1 MAYQVG
7 GTEKIKD
14 DNTVTFKNVTVK
26 NRYTF
31 YEFQGET
38 SGYHSGGEHNPA
50 STPPYGYVLDTRIDK
65 FPFSSDANATNV
77 GDLSQ
82 ERTRTSA
89 GHSSGS
95 NGYTAGGY
103 NPQGGV
109 YYNTIDKFP
118 VSSHGTATDVGD
130 LTDERYGVS
139 GQSSDANGYTSG
151 GYPDSPSTPPT
162 TASNIID
169 KFPFSS
175 DANATD
181 VGDLTQGRG
190 YLTGQSSSTHGYNSG
205 GHSSP
210 PYSGTNKNT
219 IDKFSFS
226 SDANASDVGDL
237 TMTQQGMTGQS
248 STTDGYA
255 TAGSPDYQSNIHK
268 FSFSSDG
275 NATDV
280 GLLSATRDTGYGAG
294 QSSTTHGYSSGGY
307 ETNPYIAYSDIIYK
321 FPYAI
326 SGGNGTDI
334 ADLSVARIHGAGQ
347 QV

>member
-1 MAYQVG
+1 LAYQVSG
-7 GTEKIKD
+7 SEKIKD
-14 DNTVTFKNVTVK
+14 NNTVIFKNVTVK

-50 STPPYGYVLDTRIDK
+50 STPPYGYVLDTRIDR

-82 ERTRTSA
+82 ERIRISA
-89 GHSSGS
+89 GHSSGT

-103 NPQGGV
+103 NPAGGV
-109 YYNTIDKFP
+109 FYNTIDKFP
-118 VSSHGTATDVGD
+118 FSSHGTATDVGD
-130 LTDERYGVS
+130 LTDERYGAA

-151 GYPDSPSTPPT
+151 GYTSPSTI
-162 TASNIID
+162 ASNIID

-190 YLTGQSSSTHGYNSG
+190 YSAGQSSSTHGYESG

-210 PYSGTNKNT
+210 PYFGNAKNT
-219 IDKFSFS
+219 IDKFSFA
-226 SDANASDVGDL
+226 SDANATDVGDL
-237 TMTQQGMTGQS
+237 YSAQVGMTGQS

-255 TAGSPDYQSNIHK
+255 SAGTPDYQSWIQK

-275 NATDV
+275 NATNV
-280 GLLSATRDTGYGAG
+280 GLLSATRDSSYGAG
-294 QSSTTHGYSSGGY
+294 QSSTTHGYSSGGNG
-307 ETNPYIAYSDIIYK
+307 TNPYQSYRDIIYK

-334 ADLSVARIHGAGQ
+334 ADLSVGRNTGAGQ